1 MSSQGAQHGRKEVC
15 YAVIFDALNTF
26 LNVYPQC
33 GNPPGFEN
41 FILLQ
46 LLSASK
52 KLWNIGV
59 DAIG

>member
-1 MSSQGAQHGRKEVC
+1 MSSQRAQHGRKEVC
-15 YAVIFDALNTF
+15 YAVIFDALDTF

-33 GNPPGFEN
+33 GNPGLEN

-52 KLWNIGV
+52 KWWNIGV